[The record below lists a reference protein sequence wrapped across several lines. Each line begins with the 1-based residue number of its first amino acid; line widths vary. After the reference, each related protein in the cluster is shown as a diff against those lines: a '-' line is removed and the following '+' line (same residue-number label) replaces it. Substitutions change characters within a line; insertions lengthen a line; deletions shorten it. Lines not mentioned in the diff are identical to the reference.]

1 MIYYGI
7 AAIFPRV
14 MWFFNDYWVRANRL
28 DEQQKKKIK
37 YRLTIAAI
45 LPMFLLFVLRLKYI
59 GADTIGYVRFFE
71 NDIRTYSFAEL
82 FNQELMRSEIGYR
95 LYVKLISLFTRNY
108 TVYFLINGLIIF
120 GTLYHFAK
128 KYTENPFVFFFLF
141 MTLGTYSFVETGLR
155 QTLAMMLCLWAV
167 DFIQKK
173 KLISFVLIVLMA
185 TSFHKSAMVFLIM
198 YLLAFITKLDWML
211 IIYTVVAALL
221 FVNFAVFQSFFNEL
235 LGYEYGVEE
244 TGNGAIFLLLVLVLC
259 AFSMLILYNKTQEMA
274 GKELMV
280 HFALMSAV
288 FWLLRM
294 VSRTAERVSYYHMF
308 GLYAYFSQAVNY
320 DKDRLSSFLKWAL
333 IFACLGLFVYR
344 NMGVGFQFFWQGA

>member
-7 AAIFPRV
+7 AAIFPLA
-14 MWFFNDYWVRANRL
+14 MWFLNDYLTRGDRL
-28 DEQQKKKIK
+28 DEQQKRKIK

-45 LPMFLLFVLRLKYI
+45 LPMFLLFVLRYKYV

-71 NDIRTYSFAEL
+71 SEIRRYSWAEL
-82 FNQELMRSEIGYR
+82 FNQELMRTEIGYR
-95 LYVKLISLFTRNY
+95 LYVKLISLLTKNY

-120 GTLYHFAK
+120 GTLLHFSK
-128 KYTENPFVFFFLF
+128 KYTENPFVFSFLF
-141 MTLGTYSFVETGLR
+141 MTLGTYNFVETGLR
-155 QTLAMMLCLWAV
+155 QALAMMLCLWAV

-173 KLISFVLIVLMA
+173 KLIPFVLIVLVA
-185 TSFHKSAMVFLIM
+185 TSFHKSAMVFLLM

-211 IIYTVVAALL
+211 IIYALVAAVL
-221 FVNFAVFQSFFNEL
+221 FVNFAAFQNFFNEL

-244 TGNGAIFLLLVLVLC
+244 TGNGAIFMLLVLVLC
-259 AFSMLILYNKTQEMA
+259 AFSILVLYNKTQEMK

-280 HFALMSAV
+280 HFALMSVV

-294 VSRTAERVSYYHMF
+294 VSRTAERISIYYMF

-344 NMGVGFQFFWQGA
+344 NIGVGFQFFWQGV